1 MSEHLS
7 REDTEQLIQVVNTWY
22 AGQIMKERR
31 ADRPDPERL
40 KALQDGLAACAA
52 DRKALNS
59 AGPQEAD
66 EIAARYAARAKEL
79 DGQ

>member
-1 MSEHLS
+1 MSKHLS
-7 REDTEQLIQVVNTWY
+7 PEEAEQLIEVVSTWY

-40 KALQDGLAACAA
+40 KTLQDRLAACAA
-52 DRKALNS
+52 DQKALNG